1 MTFFQGQLFVFFWLS
16 MSIDCLFLFSMS
28 IVCLFLFSRSIEC
41 LFCLFSRSIECLFV
55 CFQCQLIVFCLFSRS
70 IDCLF
75 FVFKVNCLSY
85 FVFQEEKILRNNKNY
100 ITIDTKTNGVRFHNK
115 AVRELN
121 EEFLQAKEEYGEQQK
136 SVVME
141 VVNIS
146 CMCFNTFTLDW
157 LL

>member
-1 MTFFQGQLFVFFWLS
+1 M
-16 MSIDCLFLFSMS
+16 
-28 IVCLFLFSRSIEC
+28 
-41 LFCLFSRSIECLFV
+41 
-55 CFQCQLIVFCLFSRS
+55 IVFYLFSRS
-70 IDCLF
+70 IDYLCLCF
-75 FVFKVNCLSY
+75 QGKLIVFCLLTRSIDCLYLVFKVNCLSY

-146 CMCFNTFTLDW
+146 CMCLNTFTLDLVALKW
-157 LL
+157 QWRHEQCLSLFLKLSS